1 MPVDRVENW
10 RKFSEHM
17 EEYIREHTI
26 EKYTMEKIDGLD
38 LMSISKPFICIWN
51 ILRYAVRI
59 WNNRMKEQDIEKIAH
74 YAELAW
80 TLSGGKILRTEE
92 IEEQCGQRGIKG
104 NFFLD
109 AVP

>member
-10 RKFSEHM
+10 KKFSEHM

-38 LMSISKPFICIWN
+38 LMSISKPIICIWN

-92 IEEQCGQRGIKG
+92 IKGQCG
-104 NFFLD
+104 
-109 AVP
+109 